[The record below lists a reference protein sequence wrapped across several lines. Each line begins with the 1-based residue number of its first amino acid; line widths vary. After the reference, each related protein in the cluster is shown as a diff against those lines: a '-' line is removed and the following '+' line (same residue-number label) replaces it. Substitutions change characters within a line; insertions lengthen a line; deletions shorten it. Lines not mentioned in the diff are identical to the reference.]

1 MKISK
6 ELARLHHNGH
16 AELISRIEAQ
26 YRKKGNRKLVRPVV
40 ALKSGREV
48 LMFRKLQKYYKDF
61 SKRLSDGFD
70 TFGENGAISAL
81 TNSNEILGD
90 IIFNENSKTA
100 GVLGN
105 WQMVNF
111 RKSHRQV
118 VATKQFEDEIEEIL
132 RSFLLENALNSVE
145 LILETDRQNVA
156 KIISAGIADGIGE
169 REISRQLRQ
178 SFGGN
183 LGKNSA
189 ARIARTEVGIAGSKG
204 QDTGARE
211 IGAEQKLWV
220 AVDDDRTR
228 GHHND
233 IDGARVPLDE
243 FFTPL
248 GEQMAHPHDTQHGA
262 SPRNFINCRCAVL
275 YD

>member
-6 ELARLHHNGH
+6 ALVDF
-16 AELISRIEAQ
+16 

-40 ALKSGREV
+40 ALKNGREV

-61 SKRLSDGFD
+61 SKRLSDNYD
-70 TFGENGAISAL
+70 AFGENGAISVL

-90 IIFNENSKTA
+90 LLFAENSKTA

-118 VATKQFEDEIEEIL
+118 VATKQFEDEIEETL
-132 RSFLLENALNSVE
+132 RSFLLQNALNSVE
-145 LILETDRQNVA
+145 LILDTDRQNVA

-169 REISRQLRQ
+169 REISRQLRE

-204 QDTGARE
+204 QDTGARA

-233 IDGARVPLDE
+233 IDGARVTLDG

-248 GEQMAHPHDTQHGA
+248 GEQMSHPHDTEHGA
-262 SPRNFINCRCAVL
+262 TPRNFINCRCAVL